1 MRVPH
6 LVTAL
11 LLGITFFALVW
22 VVSAV
27 PAVAE
32 NTLPNS
38 KTVDVPEKVQAPGT
52 AECTG
57 EKCRKLPHRKT
68 LRRRSAPPMENPCP
82 PHNPELGPPC
92 ASRQR

>member
-11 LLGITFFALVW
+11 LLGITFSAPVW
-22 VVSAV
+22 VVSAI

-32 NTLPNS
+32 NTLPAS
-38 KTVDVPEKVQAPGT
+38 KSVDVPEKVQAPGT

-57 EKCRKLPHRKT
+57 KKCRKLPHRKAP
-68 LRRRSAPPMENPCP
+68 RRESAPPMGNPCP

-92 ASRQR
+92 GAPQR